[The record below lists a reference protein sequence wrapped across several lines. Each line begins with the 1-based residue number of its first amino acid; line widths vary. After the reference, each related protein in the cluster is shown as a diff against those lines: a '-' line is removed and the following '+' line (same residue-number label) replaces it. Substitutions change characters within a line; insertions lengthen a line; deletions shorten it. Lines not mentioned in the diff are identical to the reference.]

1 MFIPSKRSSNLICHI
16 CLSFVS
22 KDKTLRLFRAFFYN
36 KTRQCKM
43 QTTDWLR
50 TIVFR
55 VRKQWDYFC
64 HVLICMVKIIVCR
77 LRFTLIANR
86 THFIIKFILVESHSN
101 TFTNRWNSRPSF
113 VELTNTLLG
122 TFKPVPTI
130 TFKGA
135 AGLVA
140 RDIRSWW
147 THSRRWIG
155 VRYKN

>member
-16 CLSFVS
+16 CLNFVS
-22 KDKTLRLFRAFFYN
+22 KDKTLRLFIAFFPK
-36 KTRQCKM
+36 KTGQCEM
-43 QTTDWLR
+43 QTADWLR

-64 HVLICMVKIIVCR
+64 HVLICMVKTIVR
-77 LRFTLIANR
+77 SLYFTLTANR
-86 THFIIKFILVESHSN
+86 THFIKKFILVESHSN

-122 TFKPVPTI
+122 AFKPVPTI

-140 RDIRSWW
+140 RDISTWC
-147 THSRRWIG
+147 THSIRWIG
-155 VRYKN
+155 VRYTN

>member
-1 MFIPSKRSSNLICHI
+1 
-16 CLSFVS
+16 
-22 KDKTLRLFRAFFYN
+22 
-36 KTRQCKM
+36 M
-43 QTTDWLR
+43 QTTDWQLDFLKVVRLVFWSYDRASRSKARLVSKSNWQR

-55 VRKQWDYFC
+55 VQWDSYC
-64 HVLICMVKIIVCR
+64 HVLICMVKTIVR
-77 LRFTLIANR
+77 SLHFTLTANG
-86 THFIIKFILVESHSN
+86 THFIIKFFLVESHSN

-140 RDIRSWW
+140 RDIIISTWC
-147 THSRRWIG
+147 THSIRWIG
-155 VRYKN
+155 VRYTN